1 VRNTDRLRG
10 NTNLLWDAV
19 LQFSPFRETGEFA
32 NAGVILLC
40 PETGYFGFKLQT
52 QRAKRI
58 TDFFDE
64 LPREIYLR
72 AIKAMQD
79 ELQRVAL
86 RVADTPAQGRSDAL
100 RHLFDALIHPR
111 EAMVRFGPARAVLT
125 PDPATELQRQF
136 EHCVE
141 RRFITPEY
149 VEQTME
155 KRIKYLLSSLPLAA
169 PFARQRVGDEVFHAS
184 FPLVQQQGDVLTKI
198 IKPLRLNQEAPVDIY
213 EHGDAWLQKVKRLRG
228 RNLLPES
235 VLFAIKPPAPDHTQR
250 HAAYLDICS
259 DLHSLA
265 VQTVPDHEEQRI
277 ADFAQH

>member
-1 VRNTDRLRG
+1 MKPVACRY
-10 NTNLLWDAV
+10 AV

-79 ELQRVAL
+79 ELQRVAQL
-86 RVADTPAQGRSDAL
+86 VADTPAHGLSDAL

-125 PDPATELQRQF
+125 LDPAF
-136 EHCVE
+136 
-141 RRFITPEY
+141 
-149 VEQTME
+149 
-155 KRIKYLLSSLPLAA
+155 YL
-169 PFARQRVGDEVFHAS
+169 
-184 FPLVQQQGDVLTKI
+184 
-198 IKPLRLNQEAPVDIY
+198 
-213 EHGDAWLQKVKRLRG
+213 
-228 RNLLPES
+228 
-235 VLFAIKPPAPDHTQR
+235 
-250 HAAYLDICS
+250 
-259 DLHSLA
+259 
-265 VQTVPDHEEQRI
+265 
-277 ADFAQH
+277 